1 MPARTRKGDIV
12 STLDLPVRRG
22 GKPRTG
28 PSVPHVQLSDFGTP
42 EIRESLRAWMSEPRS
57 AVRIGD
63 SEISDA
69 SLVRDFMAL
78 RHPEI
83 ELPEELPQ
91 ESGFAMFL
99 DGRLPPRGVTLLPPR
114 LTAEFAHV
122 HPDGSLHLVL
132 PPEAETEMLA
142 KGWGERHP
150 LYRPDMR
157 IVMLFAP
164 RDEAEL
170 AVAES
175 LIEASYRYAAGDA
188 A

>member
-1 MPARTRKGDIV
+1 M

-42 EIRESLRAWMSEPRS
+42 EIRESLRAWMSEPRP

-63 SEISDA
+63 SEISDVGK
-69 SLVRDFMAL
+69 VREFMAQ

-91 ESGFAMFL
+91 ENGFAMFL
-99 DGRLPPRGVTLLPPR
+99 DGRLPPEGVTLLPPR

-132 PPEAETEMLA
+132 PPEVEAAMLA

-164 RDEAEL
+164 RDEGEL
-170 AVAES
+170 EIAQS
-175 LIEASYRYAAGDA
+175 LIGASYRYATGGGSASA
-188 A
+188 